1 MTYRPSNLLLWFGV
15 GGGAIAW
22 AVQFVAGLAFSLAQ
36 CDPGGTRWHLPL
48 RDWQVGL
55 AVAGVVVGLASTAAA
70 ALIFARTFRIGD
82 IFGEERRGDGS
93 APPLGRIHFLAIVGL
108 TVNVLVLAIMV
119 LDAVGTGL
127 HGFCMQ
133 T

>member
-1 MTYRPSNLLLWFGV
+1 MSYRPSNALLWFGV

-22 AVQFVAGLAFSLAQ
+22 AVQFVAGLAFSYAQ
-36 CDPGGTRWHLPL
+36 CNPAGAGTHIDVRA
-48 RDWQVGL
+48 WQVGL
-55 AVAGVVVGLASTAAA
+55 AAGGIVVGLASTAAA
-70 ALIFARTFRIGD
+70 GSIFRRTYRIGD

-108 TVNVLVLAIMV
+108 IVNGLVLVIMV

-127 HGFCMQ
+127 HGMCVQ
-133 T
+133 S